1 MPNRI
6 KDRIKELER
15 TNRLINENLVDAV
28 WLIDAGS
35 LKIEYITP
43 SISKISGYRADETIG
58 VSVLERLAPESA
70 RRVVAMFT
78 DIKTADQ
85 DSSPVSRSMELE
97 LKKKNGETYWAE
109 VRAKSIDEP
118 GGPQKIVGVTRDIST
133 RKNAELELEKQNQ
146 ALTKAL
152 AEKEELLKE
161 IKVLRKLLP
170 ICSGC
175 RRIRDEDDRWWPLDE
190 YVRAHSDT
198 NFTHTICPSCK
209 DIYYPDLKN
218 RN

>member
-15 TNRLINENLVDAV
+15 THRLITENLVDAV
-28 WLIDAGS
+28 WLIDAES
-35 LKIEYITP
+35 LKFEYITP

-70 RRVVAMFT
+70 RRVIAMFT

-85 DSSPVSRSMELE
+85 DSRSMELE
-97 LKKKNGETYWAE
+97 LKRKNGETYWAE
-109 VRAKSIDEP
+109 VRAKRIDEP
-118 GGPQKIVGVTRDIST
+118 GGLQKIVGVTRDIST

-146 ALTKAL
+146 ALAKAL

-161 IKVLRKLLP
+161 VKVLRKLLP

-175 RRIRDEDDRWWPLDE
+175 RRIRDDDNQWWPLDE
-190 YVRAHSDT
+190 YVRAHTDT
-198 NFTHTICPSCK
+198 DFTHTICPDCK
-209 DIYYPDLKN
+209 EILYPELKD
-218 RN
+218 RK